1 MPIIGPRVSTVRLGG
16 QPKLSTIRPFLPHVI
31 HINKD
36 LWRQRADLFK
46 DRTVTTMS
54 PSPSNST
61 SNPEETQTDYSNW
74 SHSDLI
80 TRVTSLERQL
90 HAKNASYSVPPQ
102 FPPSSTAA
110 SVPPSQPRTFDPSKY
125 STRLIALKFAY
136 LGQNYNGYECANGNT
151 TPLPTIE
158 EVLWKAL
165 RKGRLISPPSEEPF
179 EVQLDEKV
187 RMKTPVF
194 LNWEGCQYSKC
205 GRTDRGVS
213 AFGQVVGLRVRSNR
227 PASKLKEARGAEEAK
242 VQRDT
247 QSNGLLEQEVLDAL
261 PGDGSVMEEG
271 FGLDSEEDD
280 ASFHPIDDELPYLS
294 ILNNI
299 LPRDIRALAWCP
311 NPPEDFDAR
320 FSCGQRRYKYF
331 FTNPAF
337 LPTPGPTG
345 MRDQDGN
352 ISPFRT
358 GYLDI
363 EVMKQAC
370 AHFVGLHDFR
380 NFCRIDESKQMSSCE
395 RRVLHATIE
404 EVPEDGPQFLA
415 KQPECAGR
423 PGVVNGIS
431 DAETERRSDR
441 GGPKVYCFTVHGT
454 AFLWHQIRC
463 MVAVL
468 FLVGQRL
475 ENSSVV
481 KELLDIKTN
490 PCRPTYDMAS
500 DAPLVLWDCLFPDQN
515 SSSED
520 DSLDWVYAGDAR
532 SLEALN
538 TNRDGKFGLGGTV
551 DEIWKFWRK
560 RKIDEVLAATLLD
573 LVAGQGDGTALLR
586 GGSRTGD
593 FPQRSQKLFD
603 GANAARY
610 GGRYIPVMQKPK
622 MDTLEVQNARYKE
635 GKGARKAAN
644 RKETETSDD

>member
-1 MPIIGPRVSTVRLGG
+1 MST
-16 QPKLSTIRPFLPHVI
+16 PPNPP
-31 HINKD
+31 
-36 LWRQRADLFK
+36 
-46 DRTVTTMS
+46 
-54 PSPSNST
+54 PSPAPNL
-61 SNPEETQTDYSNW
+61 EERQSDYSKW

-90 HAKNASYSVPPQ
+90 QAKNASYSAPQ
-102 FPPSSTAA
+102 SQPSSTSPA
-110 SVPPSQPRTFDPSKY
+110 VPASQPRRFDPSKY
-125 STRLIALKFAY
+125 STRFIALKFAY

-165 RKGRLISPPSEEPF
+165 RKGRLISPPSEEPV
-179 EVQLDEKV
+179 EVQWDEKV

-213 AFGQVVGLRVRSNR
+213 AFGQVVGLRIRSNR
-227 PASKLKEARGAEEAK
+227 PVSKPKEARGADEAL
-242 VQRDT
+242 VQREM
-247 QSNGLLEQEVLDAL
+247 NGNGVLENDALDAL
-261 PGDGSVMEEG
+261 PGNGSGIEEG
-271 FGLDSEEDD
+271 FGPDSEED

-337 LPTPGPTG
+337 LPTPGPPG

-352 ISPFRT
+352 ISPIRT

-363 EVMKQAC
+363 EAMRQAC

-395 RRVLHATIE
+395 RRVLHAGIE
-404 EVPEDGPQFLA
+404 EVPGDGPQFFGKTL
-415 KQPECAGR
+415 ECAGEPR
-423 PGVVNGIS
+423 AVNGTS
-431 DAETERRSDR
+431 EAESDR
-441 GGPKVYCFTVHGT
+441 VPDQGGPKVYCFTVHGT

-475 ENSSVV
+475 EDPSIV

-515 SSSED
+515 TDNEK
-520 DSLDWVYAGDAR
+520 DSLDWLYAGDAR

-538 TNRDGKFGLGGTV
+538 TKSDGKFGLGGTV
-551 DEIWKFWRK
+551 DEIWKVWRK
-560 RKIDEVLAATLLD
+560 RKVDEVLAATLLD
-573 LVAGQGDGTALLR
+573 LVTGQGDGTALQR

-593 FPQRSQKLFD
+593 FQQRSQKLFD

-610 GGRYIPVMQKPK
+610 TGRYIPVMQKPK
-622 MDTLEVQNARYKE
+622 MDTLEVQNARYRE

-644 RKETETSDD
+644 RKESETSDD